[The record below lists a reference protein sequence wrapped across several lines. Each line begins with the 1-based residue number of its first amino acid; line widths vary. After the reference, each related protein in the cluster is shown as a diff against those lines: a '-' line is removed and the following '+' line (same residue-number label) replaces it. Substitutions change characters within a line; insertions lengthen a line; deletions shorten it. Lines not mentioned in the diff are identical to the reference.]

1 LLRQIVRKLMTLAA
15 MRAEVDAGKQPSAVV
30 KARRVHFREEPG
42 MIRQVQKWKSADIA
56 AAIDRLRRAER
67 QLMAPGGAGEL
78 LSDVAITETTR
89 AAARMR

>member
-1 LLRQIVRKLMTLAA
+1 
-15 MRAEVDAGKQPSAVV
+15 
-30 KARRVHFREEPG
+30 
-42 MIRQVQKWKSADIA
+42 MIRQVQKWKSTDIA

-67 QLMAPGGAGEL
+67 SLMAPGGAGEL